1 MAAVLACGPEARL
14 SHRSAAELW
23 GILPLR
29 QAAIDVAVPE
39 GVIRRRPGIR
49 VHRQVGMTPESRRV
63 LDGIPVADPISV
75 LVDLASSLPDKELE
89 AAVNEVDRRGLADPE
104 EVRSALD
111 SHPRR
116 TGIGRLR
123 RLLDRET
130 FLLTD
135 SELERRFLRIVRKA
149 ALPLPETQVD
159 LNGHRVDFYWRGVGL
174 VVETDGLRYHRTPL
188 RQAADQ
194 RRDHAHVS
202 AGHTTLR
209 FTHSQVR
216 YQPDYV
222 QRILTAGFERLRTHS
237 SIDFGGQSPHNL
249 SGSAG
254 RAVRARGG
262 AHRGGGDGGPG

>member
-23 GILPLR
+23 GILPPS
-29 QAAIDVAVPE
+29 QGPIDVAVPE

-49 VHRQVGMTPESRRV
+49 VHRQVWMTPESRRV
-63 LDGIPVADPISV
+63 LDRIPVADPIST
-75 LVDLASSLPDKELE
+75 LIDLAGSLPDRELE
-89 AAVNEVDRRGLADPE
+89 AAVNEADRRGLADPE
-104 EVRSALD
+104 SVRAALD

-130 FLLTD
+130 FTLTD
-135 SELERRFLRIVRKA
+135 SELERRFLRIVQKA

-159 LNGHRVDFYWRGVGL
+159 LNGYRVDFYWRSIGL
-174 VVETDGLRYHRTPL
+174 VVETDGLRYHRTPF
-188 RQAADQ
+188 RQAADR

-202 AGHTTLR
+202 AGHTALR
-209 FTHSQVR
+209 FTHTQVR

-222 QRILTAGFERLRTHS
+222 RRILTANFKRLRTRP
-237 SIDFGGQSPHNL
+237 SIVSGVQGPDNL
-249 SGSAG
+249 SMS
-254 RAVRARGG
+254 RQ
-262 AHRGGGDGGPG
+262 GGG